1 LGVTARG
8 LVAKFRFVKTFGLTG
23 GIGMGKSTAA
33 ELLRG
38 RGIAVVDTDDL
49 ARQVVQPGEPALAEI
64 LQIFGPD
71 LVDTSGQL
79 KRDVLAAIIFE
90 DGAARAKLEAILHP
104 RITELWRQ
112 QLQSWRYQGR
122 AVAVVVIPLLFETKA
137 EVDFDAVIC
146 LSCTAATQR
155 TRLEARGWSAE
166 QIEQRIAA
174 QLPVAEKMQRAQ
186 YVVWSEGTVETLAQ
200 QLGRII
206 PKNGIELP

>member
-1 LGVTARG
+1 
-8 LVAKFRFVKTFGLTG
+8 VKTFGLTG

-33 ELLRG
+33 KLFCE

-64 LQIFGPD
+64 LQIFGAD
-71 LVDTSGQL
+71 LVNTSGQL
-79 KRDVLAAIIFE
+79 NREALAAIIFG

-104 RITELWRQ
+104 RIVQLWRQ
-112 QLQSWRYQGR
+112 QLQAWRHQGR

-146 LSCTAATQR
+146 LACTAATQR

-206 PKNGIELP
+206 PKN

>member
-1 LGVTARG
+1 
-8 LVAKFRFVKTFGLTG
+8 VKTFGLTG
-23 GIGMGKSTAA
+23 GIGMGKSTATKLFC
-33 ELLRG
+33 E

-64 LQIFGPD
+64 LQIFGAD
-71 LVDTSGQL
+71 LVNTSGQL
-79 KRDVLAAIIFE
+79 NREALAAIIFG

-104 RITELWRQ
+104 RIVQLWRQ
-112 QLQSWRYQGR
+112 QLQAWRHQGR

-146 LSCTAATQR
+146 LACTAATQR

-186 YVVWSEGTVETLAQ
+186 YVVWSEGAVETLAQ

-206 PKNGIELP
+206 PKN